1 MFREKIYENEQIA
14 KKTVKDSVFTSL
26 FREKK
31 YLLQLYRSL
40 HPEDT
45 ETTEE
50 DLADITIKNILVDG
64 IYNDLGFIAA
74 DRLMILVE
82 AQSTWTM
89 NIVVR
94 AFLYLAKSWQDY
106 IDKENMDLY
115 GSKKVKLPKPELYVI
130 FTGERTDKPD
140 VISLTDEF
148 FPGEGRFVDI
158 RTEMIYGDDAWREL
172 ESGEE
177 KRYDIISQYILF
189 SKIYDRQR
197 KLYGRTRKTVTETT
211 RICESRDVLK
221 EYLKSRKKEV
231 VDIMMTLFDEE
242 RILQIHVDNKIK
254 ENTEKV
260 KKDMVKQMLK
270 AGYSVE
276 EIAKTAGLQ
285 EEEIRHIGEEQ
296 DEAV

>member
-1 MFREKIYENEQIA
+1 MFREKIRENEQIA

-106 IDKENMDLY
+106 IDRENMDLY

-197 KLYGRTRKTVTETT
+197 KLYGRTRKTVTETI

-276 EIAKTAGLQ
+276 EIAKIVGLQ

>member
-1 MFREKIYENEQIA
+1 MFREKIRENEQIA

-94 AFLYLAKSWQDY
+94 AFLYLPKSWQDY

-197 KLYGRTRKTVTETT
+197 KLYGRTRKTVTETI

-276 EIAKTAGLQ
+276 EIAKIVGLQ

>member
-1 MFREKIYENEQIA
+1 MFREKIRENEQIA

-158 RTEMIYGDDAWREL
+158 RAEMIYGDDAWREL

-197 KLYGRTRKTVTETT
+197 KLYGRTRKTVTETI

-276 EIAKTAGLQ
+276 EIAKIVGLQ

>member
-1 MFREKIYENEQIA
+1 MFREKIRENEQIA

-82 AQSTWTM
+82 AQSTRTM

-197 KLYGRTRKTVTETT
+197 KLYGRTRKTVTETI

-276 EIAKTAGLQ
+276 EIAKIVGLQ
-285 EEEIRHIGEEQ
+285 EDEIRHIGEEQ

>member
-197 KLYGRTRKTVTETT
+197 KLYGRTRKTVTETI

-276 EIAKTAGLQ
+276 EIAKIVGLR

>member
-94 AFLYLAKSWQDY
+94 AFLYLAKS
-106 IDKENMDLY
+106 
-115 GSKKVKLPKPELYVI
+115 
-130 FTGERTDKPD
+130 
-140 VISLTDEF
+140 
-148 FPGEGRFVDI
+148 
-158 RTEMIYGDDAWREL
+158 
-172 ESGEE
+172 
-177 KRYDIISQYILF
+177 
-189 SKIYDRQR
+189 
-197 KLYGRTRKTVTETT
+197 
-211 RICESRDVLK
+211 
-221 EYLKSRKKEV
+221 
-231 VDIMMTLFDEE
+231 
-242 RILQIHVDNKIK
+242 
-254 ENTEKV
+254 
-260 KKDMVKQMLK
+260 
-270 AGYSVE
+270 
-276 EIAKTAGLQ
+276 
-285 EEEIRHIGEEQ
+285 
-296 DEAV
+296 

>member
-1 MFREKIYENEQIA
+1 MFREKIRENEQIA

-197 KLYGRTRKTVTETT
+197 KLYGRTRKTVTETI

-276 EIAKTAGLQ
+276 EIAKIVGLQ

>member
-158 RTEMIYGDDAWREL
+158 RTEMIYRDDAWREL

-197 KLYGRTRKTVTETT
+197 KLYGRTRKTVTETI

-276 EIAKTAGLQ
+276 EIAKIVGLQ

>member
-1 MFREKIYENEQIA
+1 M
-14 KKTVKDSVFTSL
+14 
-26 FREKK
+26 
-31 YLLQLYRSL
+31 
-40 HPEDT
+40 
-45 ETTEE
+45 
-50 DLADITIKNILVDG
+50 DG

-197 KLYGRTRKTVTETT
+197 KLYGRTRKTVTETI

-276 EIAKTAGLQ
+276 EIAKIVGLQ

>member
-1 MFREKIYENEQIA
+1 MFREKIRENEQIA

-94 AFLYLAKSWQDY
+94 AFLYLPKSWQDY

-197 KLYGRTRKTVTETT
+197 KLYGRTRKTVTETI

-260 KKDMVKQMLK
+260 KR
-270 AGYSVE
+270 
-276 EIAKTAGLQ
+276 TW
-285 EEEIRHIGEEQ
+285 
-296 DEAV
+296 

>member
-1 MFREKIYENEQIA
+1 MFREKIRENEQIA

-50 DLADITIKNILVDG
+50 ELTDITIKNILVDG

-197 KLYGRTRKTVTETT
+197 KLYGRTRKTVTETI

-276 EIAKTAGLQ
+276 EIAKIVGLQ

>member
-1 MFREKIYENEQIA
+1 MFREKIRENEQIA

-50 DLADITIKNILVDG
+50 ELTDITIKNILVDG

-172 ESGEE
+172 ESEEE

-197 KLYGRTRKTVTETT
+197 KLYGRTRKTVTETI

-276 EIAKTAGLQ
+276 EIAKIVGLQ

>member
-197 KLYGRTRKTVTETT
+197 KLYGRTRKTVTETI

-276 EIAKTAGLQ
+276 EIAKIVGLQ

>member
-1 MFREKIYENEQIA
+1 MSREKIYENEQIA

-197 KLYGRTRKTVTETT
+197 KLYGRTRKTVTETI

-276 EIAKTAGLQ
+276 EIAKIVGLQ

>member
-50 DLADITIKNILVDG
+50 ELTDITIKNILVDG

-197 KLYGRTRKTVTETT
+197 KLYGRTRKTVTETI

-276 EIAKTAGLQ
+276 EIAKIVGLQ